1 MEKILDNSRRLA
13 KLSSS
18 ILMLSKLENQ
28 EMLVDQK
35 EFYLDEQIRQAILML
50 ESKWTAK
57 NIGFDID
64 LPQQRYFG
72 SEQLLLRVW
81 SNIIDNAVKFSPQGG
96 IIKIDMKT
104 GETELAVSI
113 SDSGIGMT
121 EEVQKHIFD
130 KIYQGDTSRKTEGS
144 GLGLALVHKIAEL
157 CGGTVSVKS
166 TPGEG

>member
-121 EEVQKHIFD
+121 EEILPVKPRAAD
-130 KIYQGDTSRKTEGS
+130 W
-144 GLGLALVHKIAEL
+144 GLRLSIRSQSCAAALFPLKAL
-157 CGGTVSVKS
+157 PARGRNL
-166 TPGEG
+166 P